1 MSSIDLKALRVKAD
15 LFQADGNK
23 IMPLAP
29 SRFSG
34 IYPPKKCCCALNSSD
49 NDGPDQDEVDATAL
63 V

>member
-1 MSSIDLKALRVKAD
+1 MSSINLKALRVKAD
-15 LFQADGNK
+15 IFQADGNK

-34 IYPPKKCCCALNSSD
+34 IYPPKKCCALNSSD
-49 NDGPDQDEVDATAL
+49 NHRPDQDGVDATAL

>member
-1 MSSIDLKALRVKAD
+1 MSSINLKALRVKAD

-29 SRFSG
+29 SRFLG
-34 IYPPKKCCCALNSSD
+34 IYPPKKCCALSSSD
-49 NDGPDQDEVDATAL
+49 NHGPDQDGVGAPAL